1 MSKKTIFVIDDE
13 ELIIKV
19 IKDILEPEGYNVES
33 AINAEEALEKLK
45 ISVPDLV
52 LIDFI
57 LPGMS
62 GRELCEKLRADIKL
76 KDTKIAFITGVSM
89 IPSGM
94 KELEKLNVSDF
105 IKKPFQYKDL
115 IERVKKMI
123 G

>member
-1 MSKKTIFVIDDE
+1 MSNKKIFTIDDE
-13 ELIIKV
+13 EHIIKV
-19 IKDILEPEGYNVES
+19 IKDILEPEGYDIES

-45 ISVPDLV
+45 SYVPDLI

-62 GRELCEKLRADIKL
+62 GRELAEKIRAESIL
-76 KDTKIAFITGVSM
+76 KDTKIAFITGVSLM
-89 IPSGM
+89 PAGM
-94 KELEKLNVSDF
+94 KELEKLNISDF

>member
-1 MSKKTIFVIDDE
+1 MSNKKIFTIDDE
-13 ELIIKV
+13 EPIIKV
-19 IKDILEPEGYNVES
+19 IKDILEPEGYTIES

-45 ISVPDLV
+45 SYVPDLI

-62 GRELCEKLRADIKL
+62 GRELAEKIRAESIL
-76 KDTKIAFITGVSM
+76 KDTKIAFITGVSLM
-89 IPSGM
+89 PAGM
-94 KELEKLNVSDF
+94 KELEKLNISDF